1 MVLITPPFI
10 TKNTVEGAT
19 DGNTTAFL
27 VFLNFQNAIL
37 HV

>member
-10 TKNTVEGAT
+10 TKNIVQEGT
-19 DGNTTAFL
+19 DGNPTDSL
-27 VFLNFQNAIL
+27 VFLNFQNAVL